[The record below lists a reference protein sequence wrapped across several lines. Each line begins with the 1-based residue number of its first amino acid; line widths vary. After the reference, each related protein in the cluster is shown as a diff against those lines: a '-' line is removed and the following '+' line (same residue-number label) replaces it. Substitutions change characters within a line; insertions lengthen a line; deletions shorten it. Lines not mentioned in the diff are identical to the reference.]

1 MKTISKICLATGL
14 ATALVI
20 GGCSGDSDGG
30 SAGAPP
36 PDRNVPGSAGATV
49 AAFIAY
55 LMTLDPN
62 DETSE
67 PLTINDSF
75 AVPADETSDPQP
87 IG

>member
-49 AAFIAY
+49 AA
-55 LMTLDPN
+55 
-62 DETSE
+62 
-67 PLTINDSF
+67 
-75 AVPADETSDPQP
+75 
-87 IG
+87 